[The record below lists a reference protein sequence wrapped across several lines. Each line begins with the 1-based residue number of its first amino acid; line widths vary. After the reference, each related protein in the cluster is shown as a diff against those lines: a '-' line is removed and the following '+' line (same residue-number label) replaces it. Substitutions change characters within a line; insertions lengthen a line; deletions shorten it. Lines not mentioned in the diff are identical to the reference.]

1 MFTTVADE
9 YTAIL
14 GQLYRLNGKGAPP
27 VFTTRAVA
35 LQQIA
40 YEAGRLKNGSY
51 GTFPAYT
58 SEGQLLDDINTLL
71 TGATLGGAET
81 PTVYNVS
88 VPSQVT
94 GATGSPTGTITVKV
108 YSNRVTLDFN
118 ITAAGSFFFNIPRT
132 TIGFPIW
139 KNAQYWEHDLSGT
152 CGVAGNAGSST
163 IDVTGSGNAVGQ
175 VGYIL

>member
-1 MFTTVADE
+1 MTFTNIGEEYYGLLKEITRLTGDTTPMFTTKGKALTDLKYYAD
-9 YTAIL
+9 
-14 GQLYRLNGKGAPP
+14 K
-27 VFTTRAVA
+27 
-35 LQQIA
+35 
-40 YEAGRLKNGSY
+40 LKNG
-51 GTFPAYT
+51 GTPTYPPYT
-58 SEGQLLDDINTLL
+58 SEGQLLDDIGTLL
-71 TGATLGGAET
+71 SGATLGGAET